1 MNNPTLTQNTEVL
14 FNALCFIQYES
25 EVENAKNLVPNH
37 WEVCVRLV
45 CKFFCPVCCHYK
57 STNMHNIENFF
68 ITHMN
73 MEVWL
78 CANKCASQ
86 LPLLSLSVI
95 PPPCTLLSPFSSSH
109 LPFIFFLILPL
120 FSPPSH
126 LPLCSFSSPPSQN
139 VSVTFVSNTAGHAGA
154 AIYAADIS
162 GCTFTNMECKPT
174 INYNTTYQRSIFVQ
188 SPFTFKL
195 VKPLRKDNCIGICT
209 H

>member
-1 MNNPTLTQNTEVL
+1 
-14 FNALCFIQYES
+14 
-25 EVENAKNLVPNH
+25 
-37 WEVCVRLV
+37 
-45 CKFFCPVCCHYK
+45 
-57 STNMHNIENFF
+57 MHNIGKLLHYTREYGGLVVCKQVCV
-68 ITHMN
+68 T
-73 MEVWL
+73 
-78 CANKCASQ
+78 ASSS
-86 LPLLSLSVI
+86 LSLSFYLHVLSSLPSL
-95 PPPCTLLSPFSSSH
+95 PPISLLSSFSSS
-109 LPFIFFLILPL
+109 LCSP
-120 FSPPSH
+120 PPSH